1 MGFSQTEYDA
11 VVAKINSGMND
22 IKDKVRQIV
31 PAAEA
36 GVDHWY
42 VPGVVAGVVL
52 GLADEA
58 VQIATTLLDKL
69 TELLEGVAAPVLFF
83 FDAYGWSDVKGLA
96 SDVAGE
102 LDPMAMPSSRH
113 WSGDAQQA
121 YAKIIPDQAAAAT
134 RIGAVADSTATS
146 LNVCAVAGLAF
157 YVAIG
162 AIVAQFVAALV
173 GVIAALGSVAFSW
186 AGVALAV
193 GDTSISAGLII
204 AAVTALIGVL
214 TAQAEQMVT
223 LHGQVVD
230 NSRFPGGKWPDPN
243 TSSYD
248 HAG

>member
-11 VVAKINSGMND
+11 VVAEIDSGMND
-22 IKDKVRQIV
+22 IKDKVRQVV

-36 GVDHWY
+36 GVAHWY

-52 GLADEA
+52 GLADE
-58 VQIATTLLDKL
+58 VVRIATTLLDKL

-83 FDAYGWSDVKGLA
+83 FDAYGWSDVKGQA

-102 LDPMAMPSSRH
+102 LDPTGMPSSRR

-121 YAKIIPDQAAAAT
+121 YARIIPGQAAAAL
-134 RIGAVADSTATS
+134 RIGAVADSTAVS

-157 YVAIG
+157 YVALG

-204 AAVTALIGVL
+204 AAVTALVGVL

-223 LHGQVVD
+223 MHGQVVD
-230 NSRFPGGKWPDPN
+230 NSAFPGGKWPDPS
-243 TSSYD
+243 TGSYE